1 MINVYL
7 LSIQEPHTTVAK
19 PIKYFRDVVTNYY
32 EDSNDSSSP
41 SEDYSSDLSEDD
53 YVEDSEDLEY
63 AEEGEGKSLSCGAQ
77 YLYIILLIHTHSYMS
92 SFHSWLSTYKARR
105 EYTCAN
111 VMGISSL
118 EEVQEEEEEGLLP

>member
-53 YVEDSEDLEY
+53 YDEDSEDLEY

-92 SFHSWLSTYKARR
+92 SFHS
-105 EYTCAN
+105 
-111 VMGISSL
+111 
-118 EEVQEEEEEGLLP
+118 